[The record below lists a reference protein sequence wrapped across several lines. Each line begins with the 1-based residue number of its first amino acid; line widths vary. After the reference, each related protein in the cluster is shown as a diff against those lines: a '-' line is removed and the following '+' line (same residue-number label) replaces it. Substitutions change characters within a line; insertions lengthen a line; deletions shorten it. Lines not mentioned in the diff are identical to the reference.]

1 MEQSLSGKLAGIV
14 LPDFDGH
21 DVRLGSLW
29 ADRASR
35 SCGLPSPLRLSVL
48 PRARRAVARARGGIP
63 GEGRTPGCHR
73 AGRPALCV
81 PFREETGITF
91 PLLIDERRE
100 AYRAA
105 GLRTASLLHILR
117 RDNARARQQARA
129 AGHRQ
134 HRRGRNPFQLGGSF
148 VFGPGNVDRF
158 AHVSETFGDNAS
170 PTALLAGLP

>member
-1 MEQSLSGKLAGIV
+1 MFCREHVAQLRAHEREFHEKSARLAAIG
-14 LPDFDGH
+14 LGDRRYA
-21 DVRLGSLW
+21 RL
-29 ADRASR
+29 
-35 SCGLPSPLRLSVL
+35 
-48 PRARRAVARARGGIP
+48 
-63 GEGRTPGCHR
+63 
-73 AGRPALCV
+73 
-81 PFREETGITF
+81 FREETGITF

-134 HRRGRNPFQLGGSF
+134 HRTGQNPFQLGGSF
-148 VFGPGNVDRF
+148 VFGPGNIDRF

-170 PTALLAGLP
+170 PTALLAALA